1 MLLGVDVGGTF
12 TDAVLAV
19 DGRLVTAKSP
29 TTPGDQSAGVMAA
42 VRVAL
47 ERAGRP
53 AGDVRAFAHGMTVAT
68 NALLEGRGART
79 ALLATEGFTDVVE
92 LGRQARPELYRL
104 CAARPAPLV
113 PPDRRIAVPERAGPG
128 GVVRPL
134 EPAAVDGVLGALAA
148 AGSDDVWLEAGDVA
162 ALLDA
167 YGIPRLEQRDCTN
180 PEQAVAAAAEID
192 GPVVVKALFPAPAQA
207 AEVDAVLLGLEGE
220 TAVRAAWSA
229 LRDRVTGAG
238 REWHGASVQP
248 LAEAGVDV
256 LVGAVNHRDLG
267 VVTGVGVGGRHAG
280 LPGDVAFRLAPATDV
295 EAEELL
301 SESPVV
307 ATWLQERRAGLPPDR
322 DALES
327 VVLRLTRLFEDV
339 PELMEGDLN
348 PLRVSAAGATVLDA
362 RLRAAHRTM
371 RERIRTW

>member
-1 MLLGVDVGGTF
+1 M
-12 TDAVLAV
+12 
-19 DGRLVTAKSP
+19 
-29 TTPGDQSAGVMAA
+29 
-42 VRVAL
+42 
-47 ERAGRP
+47 
-53 AGDVRAFAHGMTVAT
+53 
-68 NALLEGRGART
+68 
-79 ALLATEGFTDVVE
+79 
-92 LGRQARPELYRL
+92 
-104 CAARPAPLV
+104 
-113 PPDRRIAVPERAGPG
+113 
-128 GVVRPL
+128 
-134 EPAAVDGVLGALAA
+134 
-148 AGSDDVWLEAGDVA
+148 
-162 ALLDA
+162 
-167 YGIPRLEQRDCTN
+167 
-180 PEQAVAAAAEID
+180 
-192 GPVVVKALFPAPAQA
+192 
-207 AEVDAVLLGLEGE
+207 
-220 TAVRAAWSA
+220 
-229 LRDRVTGAG
+229 TGAC
-238 REWHGASVQP
+238 REWKGASVQR